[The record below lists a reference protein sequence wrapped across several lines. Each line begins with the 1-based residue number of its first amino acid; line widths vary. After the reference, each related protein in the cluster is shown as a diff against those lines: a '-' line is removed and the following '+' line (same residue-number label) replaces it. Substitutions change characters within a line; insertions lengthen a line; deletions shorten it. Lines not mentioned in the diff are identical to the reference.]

1 MALLEVEGLT
11 KRYPGFTLDGVSF
24 RLETGYIMGFIG
36 RNGAGKTTT
45 LKSMLGLVHADAG
58 SVRIDGTEYR
68 EDEHLA
74 KQKLGVAFGGV
85 DYYPRARLS
94 DIARVTRRFYEVWD
108 ETQYR
113 ALLQRFQLDEK
124 KRARELSQGMKVK
137 FSLALALSH
146 NAKLLLLDEPTSGLD
161 PVSREELIEL
171 LQHIVEDGEHSILFS
186 THITSDLE
194 KCADYITYIRG
205 GRIAASTDLDSFKSE
220 YRLVR
225 GTRAQLTEPLVQKFI
240 GARKNAFGF
249 TALAKAEDAAAME
262 GLEIAPADLESI
274 MIYFDGEV
282 PADERIAL

>member
-11 KRYPGFTLDGVSF
+11 KRYPGFTLDSVSF

-74 KQKLGVAFGGV
+74 RQKLGVAFGGV

-94 DIARVTRRFYEVWD
+94 DIARVTRRFYEAWD

-124 KRARELSQGMKVK
+124 KRVRELSQGMKVK

-146 NAKLLLLDEPTSGLD
+146 NAKLLLLDEPTGGLD

-249 TALAKAEDAAAME
+249 TALAKAEDAAAMV

>member
-11 KRYPGFTLDGVSF
+11 KRYPGFTLDSVSF

-94 DIARVTRRFYEVWD
+94 DIARVTRRFYEAWD

-124 KRARELSQGMKVK
+124 KRVRELSQGMKVK

-249 TALAKAEDAAAME
+249 TALAKAEDVAAMV

>member
-11 KRYPGFTLDGVSF
+11 KRYPGFTLDSVSF

-94 DIARVTRRFYEVWD
+94 DIARVTRRFYEAWD

-124 KRARELSQGMKVK
+124 KRVRELSQGMKVK

-146 NAKLLLLDEPTSGLD
+146 NAKLLLLDEPTVGLD
-161 PVSREELIEL
+161 PVSREEPIEL

-249 TALAKAEDAAAME
+249 TALAKAEDAAAMV

>member
-11 KRYPGFTLDGVSF
+11 KRYPGFTLDSVSF

-45 LKSMLGLVHADAG
+45 LKSMLGLVHVDAG

-94 DIARVTRRFYEVWD
+94 DIARVTRRFYEAWD

-124 KRARELSQGMKVK
+124 KRVRELSQGMKVK

-146 NAKLLLLDEPTSGLD
+146 NAKLLLLDEPTGGLD

-249 TALAKAEDAAAME
+249 TALAKAEDAAAMV

>member
-11 KRYPGFTLDGVSF
+11 KRYPGFTLDSVSF

-94 DIARVTRRFYEVWD
+94 DIARVTRRFYEAWD

-124 KRARELSQGMKVK
+124 KRVRELSQGMKVK

-161 PVSREELIEL
+161 PVSREERIEL

>member
-11 KRYPGFTLDGVSF
+11 KRYPGFTLDSVSL

-85 DYYPRARLS
+85 DYYPRAKLS
-94 DIARVTRRFYEVWD
+94 DIARVTRRFYEAWD

-124 KRARELSQGMKVK
+124 KRVRELSQGMKVK

-146 NAKLLLLDEPTSGLD
+146 NAKLLLLDEPTGGLD

-249 TALAKAEDAAAME
+249 TALAKAEDAAAMV

>member
-11 KRYPGFTLDGVSF
+11 KRYPGFTLDSVSF

-58 SVRIDGTEYR
+58 SVQIDGTEYR

-124 KRARELSQGMKVK
+124 KRVRELSQGMKVK

-249 TALAKAEDAAAME
+249 TALAKAEDAAAMV

>member
-11 KRYPGFTLDGVSF
+11 KRYPGFTLDSVSF

-68 EDEHLA
+68 EDEYLA

-124 KRARELSQGMKVK
+124 KRVRELSQGMKVK

>member
-11 KRYPGFTLDGVSF
+11 KRYPGFTLDRVSF
-24 RLETGYIMGFIG
+24 RMETGYIMGFIG

-94 DIARVTRRFYEVWD
+94 DIARVTRRFYEVWA

-124 KRARELSQGMKVK
+124 KRVRELSQGMKVK
-137 FSLALALSH
+137 FSLVLALSH

>member
-11 KRYPGFTLDGVSF
+11 KRYPGFTLDSVSF

-45 LKSMLGLVHADAG
+45 LKSMLGLVHVDAG

-94 DIARVTRRFYEVWD
+94 DIARVTRRFYEAWD

>member
-11 KRYPGFTLDGVSF
+11 KRYPGFTLDSVSL

-94 DIARVTRRFYEVWD
+94 DIARVTRRFYEAWD

-124 KRARELSQGMKVK
+124 KRVRELSQGMKVK

-249 TALAKAEDAAAME
+249 TALAKAEDAAAMV

>member
-11 KRYPGFTLDGVSF
+11 KRYPGFTLDSVSF

-94 DIARVTRRFYEVWD
+94 DIARVTRRFYEAWD

-124 KRARELSQGMKVK
+124 KRVRELSQGMKVK

-146 NAKLLLLDEPTSGLD
+146 NAKLLLLDEPTGGLD

-249 TALAKAEDAAAME
+249 TALAKAEDAAAMV

>member
-11 KRYPGFTLDGVSF
+11 KRYPGFTLDSVSF

-94 DIARVTRRFYEVWD
+94 DIARVTRRFYEAWD

-113 ALLQRFQLDEK
+113 VLLQRFQLDEK
-124 KRARELSQGMKVK
+124 KRVRELSQGMKVK

-249 TALAKAEDAAAME
+249 TALAKAEDAAAMV

>member
-11 KRYPGFTLDGVSF
+11 KRYPGFTLDSVSF

-94 DIARVTRRFYEVWD
+94 DIARVTRRFYEAWD

-124 KRARELSQGMKVK
+124 KRVRELSQGMKVK

-146 NAKLLLLDEPTSGLD
+146 NAKLLDEPTSGLD

-249 TALAKAEDAAAME
+249 TALAKAEDAAAMM

>member
-11 KRYPGFTLDGVSF
+11 KRYPGFTLDSVSF

-94 DIARVTRRFYEVWD
+94 DIARVTRRFYEAWD
-108 ETQYR
+108 ETRYR

-124 KRARELSQGMKVK
+124 KRVRELSQGMKVK

-249 TALAKAEDAAAME
+249 TALAKAEDAAAMV

>member
-11 KRYPGFTLDGVSF
+11 KRYPGFTLDSVSF

-124 KRARELSQGMKVK
+124 KRVRELSQGMKVK

-249 TALAKAEDAAAME
+249 TALAKAEDAAAMV

>member
-11 KRYPGFTLDGVSF
+11 KRYPGFTLDSVSF

-94 DIARVTRRFYEVWD
+94 DIARVTRRFYEAWD

-124 KRARELSQGMKVK
+124 KRVRELSQGMKVK

-146 NAKLLLLDEPTSGLD
+146 NAKLLLLDEPTGGLD

>member
-11 KRYPGFTLDGVSF
+11 KRYPGFTLDSVSF

-94 DIARVTRRFYEVWD
+94 DIARVTRRFYEAWD

-124 KRARELSQGMKVK
+124 KRVRELSQGMKVK

-146 NAKLLLLDEPTSGLD
+146 NAKLLLLDEPTGGLD

-249 TALAKAEDAAAME
+249 TALAKAEDAVAMV

>member
-11 KRYPGFTLDGVSF
+11 KRYPGFTLDSVSF

-45 LKSMLGLVHADAG
+45 LKSMLGLVHVDAG

-94 DIARVTRRFYEVWD
+94 DIARVTRRFYEAWD

-113 ALLQRFQLDEK
+113 VLLQRFQLDEK
-124 KRARELSQGMKVK
+124 KRVRELSQGMKVK

-225 GTRAQLTEPLVQKFI
+225 GTRAQLAEPLVQKFI

-249 TALAKAEDAAAME
+249 TALAKAEDAAAMV

>member
-11 KRYPGFTLDGVSF
+11 KRYPGFTLDSVSF

-94 DIARVTRRFYEVWD
+94 DIARVTRRFYEAWD

-124 KRARELSQGMKVK
+124 KRVRELSQGMKVK

-205 GRIAASTDLDSFKSE
+205 GRIAANTDLDSFKSE

>member
-11 KRYPGFTLDGVSF
+11 KRYPGFTLDSVSF

-124 KRARELSQGMKVK
+124 MRVRELSQGMKVK

>member
-11 KRYPGFTLDGVSF
+11 KRYPGFTLDSVSF

-94 DIARVTRRFYEVWD
+94 DIVRVTRRFYE
-108 ETQYR
+108 
-113 ALLQRFQLDEK
+113 
-124 KRARELSQGMKVK
+124 ELSQGRKVK

-146 NAKLLLLDEPTSGLD
+146 NAKLLLLDEPTGGLD

>member
-11 KRYPGFTLDGVSF
+11 KRYPGFTLDSVSL

-94 DIARVTRRFYEVWD
+94 DIARVTRRFYEAWD
-108 ETQYR
+108 ETQYS

-124 KRARELSQGMKVK
+124 KRVRELSQGMKVK

-146 NAKLLLLDEPTSGLD
+146 NAKLLLLDEPTGGLD

-249 TALAKAEDAAAME
+249 TALAKAEDAAAMV

>member
-11 KRYPGFTLDGVSF
+11 KRYPGFTLDSVSF

-85 DYYPRARLS
+85 DYYPRAKLS
-94 DIARVTRRFYEVWD
+94 DIARVTRRFYEAWD

-124 KRARELSQGMKVK
+124 KRVRELSQGMKVK

-225 GTRAQLTEPLVQKFI
+225 GTRAQLTEPLVQKCI

>member
-11 KRYPGFTLDGVSF
+11 KRYPGFTLDSVSL

-94 DIARVTRRFYEVWD
+94 DIARVTRRFYEAWD

-124 KRARELSQGMKVK
+124 KRVRELSQGMKVK

-146 NAKLLLLDEPTSGLD
+146 NAKLLLLDEPTGGLD

-249 TALAKAEDAAAME
+249 TALAKAEDAAAMV

>member
-11 KRYPGFTLDGVSF
+11 KRYPGFTLDSVSF

-94 DIARVTRRFYEVWD
+94 DIARVTRRFYEAWD

-124 KRARELSQGMKVK
+124 KRVRELSQGMKVK

-274 MIYFDGEV
+274 MIYFDGEG

>member
-11 KRYPGFTLDGVSF
+11 KRYPGFTLDSVSF

-94 DIARVTRRFYEVWD
+94 DIARVTRRFYEAWD

-124 KRARELSQGMKVK
+124 KRVRELSQGMKVK

-146 NAKLLLLDEPTSGLD
+146 NAKLLLLDEPTGGLD

-249 TALAKAEDAAAME
+249 TALAKAEDAGAME

>member
-1 MALLEVEGLT
+1 MLRIEHLT
-11 KRYPGFTLDGVSF
+11 KTFGDKKAVDDLSLHIAPG
-24 RLETGYIMGFIG
+24 EIYGFIG
-36 RNGAGKTTT
+36 HNGAGKTTT

-94 DIARVTRRFYEVWD
+94 DIARVTRRFYEAWD

-124 KRARELSQGMKVK
+124 KRVRELSQGMKVK

-146 NAKLLLLDEPTSGLD
+146 NAKLLLLDEPTGGLD

-249 TALAKAEDAAAME
+249 TALAKAEDAAAMV

>member
-11 KRYPGFTLDGVSF
+11 KRYPGFTLDSVSF
-24 RLETGYIMGFIG
+24 RLEAGYIMGFIG

-94 DIARVTRRFYEVWD
+94 DIARVTRRFYEAWD

-124 KRARELSQGMKVK
+124 KRVRELSQGMKVK

-146 NAKLLLLDEPTSGLD
+146 NAKLLLLDEPTGGLD

-249 TALAKAEDAAAME
+249 TALAKAEDAAAMV

>member
-11 KRYPGFTLDGVSF
+11 KRYPGFTLDSVSF

-45 LKSMLGLVHADAG
+45 LKSMLGLAHADAG

-94 DIARVTRRFYEVWD
+94 DIARVTRRFYEAWD

-124 KRARELSQGMKVK
+124 KRVRELSQGMKVK

-205 GRIAASTDLDSFKSE
+205 GRIAANTDLDSFKSE

>member
-11 KRYPGFTLDGVSF
+11 KRYPGFTLDSVSF

-94 DIARVTRRFYEVWD
+94 DIARVTRRFYEAWD

-124 KRARELSQGMKVK
+124 KRVRELSQGMKVK

-146 NAKLLLLDEPTSGLD
+146 NAKLLLLDEPTGGLD

-249 TALAKAEDAAAME
+249 TALAKAEDAAAMG

>member
-11 KRYPGFTLDGVSF
+11 KRYPGFTLDSVSF

-94 DIARVTRRFYEVWD
+94 DIACVTRRFYEAWD

-124 KRARELSQGMKVK
+124 KRVRELSQGMKVK

-146 NAKLLLLDEPTSGLD
+146 NAKLLLLDEPTGGLD

-249 TALAKAEDAAAME
+249 TALAKAEDAAAMV

>member
-11 KRYPGFTLDGVSF
+11 KRYPGFTLDSVSF

-124 KRARELSQGMKVK
+124 KRVRELSQGMKVK

-171 LQHIVEDGEHSILFS
+171 LQHIVKDGEHSILFS

-225 GTRAQLTEPLVQKFI
+225 GTRAQLTEPLLQKFI

>member
-11 KRYPGFTLDGVSF
+11 NRYPGFTLDSVSF

-124 KRARELSQGMKVK
+124 KRVRELSQGMKVK
-137 FSLALALSH
+137 FSLVLALSH

>member
-1 MALLEVEGLT
+1 M
-11 KRYPGFTLDGVSF
+11 
-24 RLETGYIMGFIG
+24 
-36 RNGAGKTTT
+36 
-45 LKSMLGLVHADAG
+45 
-58 SVRIDGTEYR
+58 
-68 EDEHLA
+68 A

-94 DIARVTRRFYEVWD
+94 DIARVTRRFYEAWD

-124 KRARELSQGMKVK
+124 KRVRELSQGMKVK

-146 NAKLLLLDEPTSGLD
+146 NAKLLLLDEPTGGLD

-249 TALAKAEDAAAME
+249 TALAKAEDAAAMV

>member
-11 KRYPGFTLDGVSF
+11 KRYPGFTLDSVSF

-94 DIARVTRRFYEVWD
+94 DIARVTQRFYEAWD

-124 KRARELSQGMKVK
+124 KRVRELSQGMKVK

-146 NAKLLLLDEPTSGLD
+146 NAKLLLLDEPTGGLD

-249 TALAKAEDAAAME
+249 TALAKAEDAAAMV

>member
-11 KRYPGFTLDGVSF
+11 KRYPGFTLDSVSF

-68 EDEHLA
+68 EDEYLA

-124 KRARELSQGMKVK
+124 KRVRELSQGMKVK
-137 FSLALALSH
+137 FSLVLALSH